1 MFMPYIEI
9 GPVPGE
15 ENCAQVGSS
24 DYTEASLRECEVFR
38 RMLARLFPVPAG
50 LPVAY
55 VGRTHPHDFGNYR
68 EVSIRYDESDSQ
80 AVEFAYEV
88 EQSAPGE
95 WDAIARYELAWY
107 ERKQAYDL
115 AVREQRLR
123 AEEVPP
129 AFITS
134 DPPNLPM
141 NAGFAELLASNP
153 L

>member
-1 MFMPYIEI
+1 MPYIEI

-55 VGRTHPHDFGNYR
+55 VGRTHPHDVGNYR

-129 AFITS
+129 AFTTS

>member
-1 MFMPYIEI
+1 MPYIEI

-68 EVSIRYDESDSQ
+68 EVSIRYDDSDSQ

-129 AFITS
+129 AFSTS
-134 DPPNLPM
+134 DPPSLPT

>member
-1 MFMPYIEI
+1 MPYIEI

-123 AEEVPP
+123 SEEVPP
-129 AFITS
+129 AFSTS

>member
-1 MFMPYIEI
+1 MPYIEI
-9 GPVPGE
+9 GSVPGE

-24 DYTEASLRECEVFR
+24 DYTEASLSECEVFR

-68 EVSIRYDESDSQ
+68 EVSIRYDDSDSQ

-129 AFITS
+129 AFSPS
-134 DPPNLPM
+134 DPPSLPT

>member
-1 MFMPYIEI
+1 MPYIEI

-55 VGRTHPHDFGNYR
+55 VGRMHPHDFGNYH
-68 EVSIRYDESDSQ
+68 EVSIRYDDSDSQ

-88 EQSAPGE
+88 ERSAPGE

-129 AFITS
+129 AFSTS
-134 DPPNLPM
+134 DPPSLPT

>member
-1 MFMPYIEI
+1 MPYIEI

-38 RMLARLFPVPAG
+38 RMLTRLFPVPTG

-68 EVSIRYDESDSQ
+68 EVSIRYDDTDSQ

-88 EQSAPGE
+88 ERSAPGE
-95 WDAIARYELAWY
+95 WDAIARYELAWC
-107 ERKQAYDL
+107 ERRRDYDQ

-123 AEEVPP
+123 PDEVPLT
-129 AFITS
+129 FSTS
-134 DPPNLPM
+134 DPPILS
-141 NAGFAELLASNP
+141 ADARFAELLAAHP

>member
-1 MFMPYIEI
+1 MPYIEI

-68 EVSIRYDESDSQ
+68 EVSIRYDDSDSQ

-88 EQSAPGE
+88 ERSAPGE

-107 ERKQAYDL
+107 ERKRAFDQ

-123 AEEVPP
+123 PDEVP
-129 AFITS
+129 ATFRTA
-134 DPPNLPM
+134 DPPVLP
-141 NAGFAELLASNP
+141 ADARFAELLASHP